1 MRSDIAYIAKHF
13 LHKTFFLFPAD
24 DDAFPLDMTAVAFDA
39 VHPAHI
45 YNISL
50 MDPVKTVVFQC
61 FFAVADPAAGY
72 ILVLWRYVAQLVL
85 LTFNI
90 QNIRQSYLADTGF
103 GTQRYIMLL
112 LLTEPCYSLV
122 QSLGKHKIIYRLQ
135 NIIHGIHPA
144 G

>member
-50 MDPVKTVVFQC
+50 MDPVKTVAFQC
-61 FFAVADPAAGY
+61 FSSGPSLATALFN
-72 ILVLWRYVAQLVL
+72 LWES
-85 LTFNI
+85 I
-90 QNIRQSYLADTGF
+90 
-103 GTQRYIMLL
+103 
-112 LLTEPCYSLV
+112 
-122 QSLGKHKIIYRLQ
+122 K
-135 NIIHGIHPA
+135 
-144 G
+144 